1 MTFKFLIFYLTE
13 ILKLALKHT
22 QETSKIPR
30 VWNYNNV
37 HVKFRVSSALY
48 IAYVIHDDYLHMQRV
63 QYIEHWLP
71 WSN

>member
-13 ILKLALKHT
+13 ILNT

-30 VWNYNNV
+30 VWNYNNE

-48 IAYVIHDDYLHMQRV
+48 IAHVIHDDYYHMQRV
-63 QYIEHWLP
+63 QYIEHWTP